1 MGDAGLIKRGNTATK
16 QLGTMIYFTER
27 EAAIHRFPLNLITY
41 LYQKKYAISMAFVSG
56 LESAVCHHYSVPL
69 VRRVL

>member
-1 MGDAGLIKRGNTATK
+1 
-16 QLGTMIYFTER
+16 MIYFTER

-41 LYQKKYAISMAFVSG
+41 LYQKKYAISMAFVSC